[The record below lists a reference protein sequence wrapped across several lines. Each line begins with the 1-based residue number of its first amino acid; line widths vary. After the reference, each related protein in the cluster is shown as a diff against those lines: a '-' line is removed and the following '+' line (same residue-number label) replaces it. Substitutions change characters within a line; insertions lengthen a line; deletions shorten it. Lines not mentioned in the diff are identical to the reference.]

1 MYLCWLLCT
10 SGCAACRDFSNP
22 RDRTCAPWSESWV
35 LTTGLPGNSHDQYSV
50 CKNLCLVRNAVGGA
64 GVLTHCISFCQIL
77 QRRKKKG
84 KEWREGGKEGGR
96 KKRKKSREPN
106 QKCIRNW
113 FAFPLKILRTSHI
126 SEALI
131 SLTIPRSNS
140 TSLRYVLSRFSC
152 VQLFATP
159 RTAAC
164 QAPLSMGLSR
174 QEHWSGLPRPPPG
187 DLPHPGIKP
196 TFLCLLY

>member
-1 MYLCWLLCT
+1 ML
-10 SGCAACRDFSNP
+10 GARA
-22 RDRTCAPWSESWV
+22 
-35 LTTGLPGNSHDQYSV
+35 
-50 CKNLCLVRNAVGGA
+50 VRGRSA
-64 GVLTHCISFCQIL
+64 GVLTHCISFCRVL
-77 QRRKKKG
+77 QRKKKG

-106 QKCIRNW
+106 QKLIRNC
-113 FAFPLKILRTSHI
+113 FAFLLTILRTSHI

-140 TSLRYVLSRFSC
+140 TSLQYVLSRFSC
-152 VQLFATP
+152 VQLFVTP

-174 QEHWSGLPRPPPG
+174 QEHWSGLPCPPPG
-187 DLPHPGIKP
+187 YLSHLGIKH
-196 TFLCLLY
+196 TFLCFLH